1 MTLDQIASF
10 ASLVAVVATA
20 IGGYAVHHYRTG
32 QQDAN
37 IRDIKAAHD
46 SEVRELRARMD
57 RMESE
62 RNSQYNAIMK
72 ALNDL
77 NDHLGNRL
85 TAIETTLKVQK
96 EKE

>member
-1 MTLDQIASF
+1 
-10 ASLVAVVATA
+10 
-20 IGGYAVHHYRTG
+20 
-32 QQDAN
+32 
-37 IRDIKAAHD
+37 
-46 SEVRELRARMD
+46 
-57 RMESE
+57 MESE
-62 RNSQYNAIMK
+62 RNFQYNAIMK